1 MKLNIKIYS
10 FFLLAAF
17 LFNSC
22 RNPAYNI
29 DVLFDADVIQYKAT
43 IILKDANG
51 AVLPNLSVSITGT
64 DAASIYDFSG
74 TKQIFAPSGVITLGV
89 TPKAVPTAGK
99 SLSFNVVVKGAG
111 YEDKNIPVTIALDQF
126 SQILNV
132 TMLKTSVPTAVTT
145 VVTKDVPLATDG
157 KTTTATTIET
167 PVSSTVSQT
176 TSLVI
181 PAGTQMRNA
190 AGEILRGSVLTIRTI
205 NFNASNPETIDM
217 FPGGSLSAPDVV
229 LEDGTAAAAFFM
241 PAGFANIQM
250 FIDGVEVKTF
260 SAPITISIQVDPSF
274 KPQATGQAVKVGDR
288 LSIYSYEVST
298 GKFNYETVGTV
309 AVDSKGKLAVSFPM
323 SHLTIFVIG
332 DVIKTADCI
341 EPSVNFVA
349 PWLNDG
355 TQTVSLEI
363 LTADGTRSLGR
374 RTIVLRNGLVQ
385 KLSGLPA
392 LAVQYR
398 IRDNSGRILA
408 EGALSNPC
416 AGANVTVTI
425 GAPTGTPV
433 QNISLI
439 LNVNCPGKGLIIVPN
454 FDLFYKPAGAPN
466 SEYRLLGLTENG
478 ILKTTSL
485 TIGSSYD
492 FRATWKNETKEVRN
506 RTISELD
513 MSTVVGENDFLGTKS
528 PNYNKSLLI
537 EACKS
542 L

>member
-1 MKLNIKIYS
+1 MKLNLKIYS

-22 RNPAYNI
+22 RNPAYDI

-43 IILKDANG
+43 IIVKDGNG
-51 AVLPNLSVSITGT
+51 AVLPNLNVSVTGP

-99 SLSFNVVVKGAG
+99 SLSFNVIVKGAG
-111 YEDKNIPVTIALDQF
+111 YEDKNIPVTISVDQF

-132 TMLKTSVPTAVTT
+132 TMLKVAVPTEATT
-145 VVTKDVPLATDG
+145 VITKDVPLAADG
-157 KTTTATTIET
+157 KTLTATTIET
-167 PVSSTVSQT
+167 PASSTVPQT
-176 TSLVI
+176 TSITI
-181 PAGTQMRNA
+181 PAGTQMRDA
-190 AGEILRGSVLTIRTI
+190 AGKILTGSTLTVRTI
-205 NFNASNPETIDM
+205 NYDANDEASVDM
-217 FPGGSLSAPDVV
+217 FPGGSLSAPDV
-229 LEDGTAAAAFFM
+229 LNEDGTTGSAFFM

-260 SAPITISIQVDPSF
+260 STPITISIQVDPTF
-274 KPQATGQAVKVGDR
+274 KPQATGQAIKAGDKLSVHSYDVG
-288 LSIYSYEVST
+288 T
-298 GKFNYETVGTV
+298 GKFNFETIGTV
-309 AVDSKGKLAVSFPM
+309 AVDAKGKLAVAFPM
-323 SHLTIFVIG
+323 SHLTIFVVG
-332 DVIKTADCI
+332 DVIKTDACV
-341 EPSVNFVA
+341 EPSITFVA

-355 TQTVSLEI
+355 TQTVTFEVLS
-363 LTADGTRSLGR
+363 ADGSRVLVT
-374 RTIVLRNGLVQ
+374 RTILVSNGLIS
-385 KLSGLPA
+385 KMSGLPA
-392 LAVQYR
+392 VAAQYR
-398 IRDNSGRILA
+398 IKDNSGRVLA
-408 EGALSNPC
+408 EGALANSC
-416 AGANVTVTI
+416 AGANVSITI
-425 GAPTGTPV
+425 GAPTGAPV

-454 FDLFYKPAGAPN
+454 FDLFYKPAGAAN
-466 SEYRLLGLTENG
+466 TEYKLLGTTENG

-492 FRATWKNETKEVRN
+492 FRATWKNETKVVRN
-506 RTISELD
+506 RTITNLD
-513 MSTVVGENDFLGTKS
+513 MSTVVGENDNLGTKS